1 MINNYRKNTKKMGS
15 YGTITPER
23 DASLGLIFRMNNL
36 WARID
41 TLAENGRYDEWS
53 NVLDRIFANLDYKDD
68 YEPIRN
74 TDGKIIGV
82 NMDSQEKEIFDFLSE
97 RVIAAK
103 KKAINSKSKNELAR
117 ARGEWYEALLKKDRW
132 LRKFMQKLKLYL
144 KEVEHSPGTAMF
156 GSFGSRGTKR

>member
-1 MINNYRKNTKKMGS
+1 MKDFK
-15 YGTITPER
+15 TIISKRCTCDGKTVCSWCIKQEE
-23 DASLGLIFRMNNL
+23 DF
-36 WARID
+36 
-41 TLAENGRYDEWS
+41 
-53 NVLDRIFANLDYKDD
+53 YKDD

-74 TDGKIIGV
+74 ADGKIIGV

-144 KEVEHSPGTAMF
+144 KEVEHSPGTALF
-156 GSFGSRGTKR
+156 GSFGSKGVSR